1 MICSEFGNFD
11 ILPLFIVRYKKE
23 VIIIIL
29 VYTIM
34 ILTIRLPQNQI
45 NHISVWWDLIAK
57 FIYTMKN
64 KKCYTFGTTL
74 KFNRNPIE
82 RGEIDTSNTHVHDLF
97 PWVFPTFEFWIHKM
111 IYALCNIWSLQVKM
125 SEQSQDPI

>member
-1 MICSEFGNFD
+1 
-11 ILPLFIVRYKKE
+11 
-23 VIIIIL
+23 
-29 VYTIM
+29 
-34 ILTIRLPQNQI
+34 
-45 NHISVWWDLIAK
+45 
-57 FIYTMKN
+57 MKN

-97 PWVFPTFEFWIHKM
+97 SWVFPTFEFWTHKM